1 MDKIKQPIDFL
12 VTDCGGDCN
21 IMFLNMGV
29 KKDKKLNCNAKVI
42 LGAENAISFENAENA
57 ENAASRKFS
66 VM

>member
-1 MDKIKQPIDFL
+1 
-12 VTDCGGDCN
+12 
-21 IMFLNMGV
+21 MGV